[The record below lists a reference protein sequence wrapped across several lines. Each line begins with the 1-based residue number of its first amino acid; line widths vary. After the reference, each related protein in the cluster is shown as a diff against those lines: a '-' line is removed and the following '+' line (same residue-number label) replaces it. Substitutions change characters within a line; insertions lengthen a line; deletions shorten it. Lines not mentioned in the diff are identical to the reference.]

1 MGERWNEKLA
11 RWRAFLVAKA
21 QASPPIEVK
30 PKRRWG
36 GPMETPSDWW
46 SDEGQR
52 RVAPE
57 CGQCRDR
64 ACGRCPVRPDT
75 DDAA

>member
-1 MGERWNEKLA
+1 
-11 RWRAFLVAKA
+11 
-21 QASPPIEVK
+21 VK
-30 PKRRWG
+30 PKRRWS

>member
-1 MGERWNEKLA
+1 
-11 RWRAFLVAKA
+11 
-21 QASPPIEVK
+21 VK
-30 PKRRWG
+30 PKRRWS

-46 SDEGQR
+46 TDEGQR
-52 RVAPE
+52 QVAPE

-64 ACGRCPVRPDT
+64 SCGSCPKRPHTT

>member
-1 MGERWNEKLA
+1 MGEHKPWQEKFRMLLHDA
-11 RWRAFLVAKA
+11 GLWT
-21 QASPPIEVK
+21 QPIEVK
-30 PKRRWG
+30 PKGVRRS

-46 SDEGQR
+46 TDEGQR

-64 ACGRCPVRPDT
+64 SCGSCPKRPK

>member
-11 RWRAFLVAKA
+11 RWRALLVEKA
-21 QASPPIEVK
+21 LCYPPIEVK
-30 PKRRWG
+30 PKGVRRS

-46 SDEGQR
+46 TDEGQR
-52 RVAPE
+52 QIAPE

-64 ACGRCPVRPDT
+64 SCGSCPKRPK